1 MEQDFPL
8 NFFFDFACFLSLER
22 GSCRFGPNHD
32 LASRVCKLRE
42 KKINAQGVRQGSG
55 RGRVGLRWYMS
66 TA

>member
-32 LASRVCKLRE
+32 LASRVCKLRD
-42 KKINAQGVRQGSG
+42 KKLMRKGLDRVVAGVGW
-55 RGRVGLRWYMS
+55 V
-66 TA
+66 